1 MKSTTFVSMN
11 LEERGYQRRGK
22 TKRSRVTS
30 LGPQL
35 SSPAQGWGGWELR
48 LRGERAVP
56 KHTGP
61 VGVHVT
67 VGSYLLC
74 ICVVLGC
81 EHVMAEECVCLC
93 VGTVYVCVYGEVG
106 M

>member
-1 MKSTTFVSMN
+1 M
-11 LEERGYQRRGK
+11 
-22 TKRSRVTS
+22 
-30 LGPQL
+30 
-35 SSPAQGWGGWELR
+35 
-48 LRGERAVP
+48 P

-61 VGVHVT
+61 VGAHVT